1 MAKNKG
7 LKAAALAAPKPDPIC
22 RGWLGRLRKV
32 DPEMHAEVV
41 DLIEAWKSND
51 SELHDH
57 YPTTRSLAKWIA
69 QQPWC
74 DAGMSAVEKAL
85 YYD

>member
-51 SELHDH
+51 H
-57 YPTTRSLAKWIA
+57 
-69 QQPWC
+69 
-74 DAGMSAVEKAL
+74 
-85 YYD
+85 